1 MIGQGKIED
10 IPKNFLEARNID
22 TSNFEI
28 VQKDKEVET
37 VEIGSKNNLEQFK
50 EFLINNNLE
59 NILNEPTQAPIIEN
73 IDYKTETEAFISQN
87 QEINSSNQN
96 EFYTL
101 LSLAIDDKNI
111 QIMDSLY
118 RLDNEY
124 KNDENLLELKF
135 ISYAE
140 ALNISK
146 DDVYTKMLEKYFSLD
161 NNEIKSID
169 NLEKTFDTY
178 LRLSSIEKEN
188 LTPEDIKNQLYIET
202 LAELTVQE
210 YEQYIWKHLELDSE
224 NVSEDNMKAYLE
236 ATQNLY
242 EESTKLNEL
251 ISESLEVKQL
261 QNQIENFLE
270 NGNLKQAQELIQD
283 ERLEHTTRNFFEYIY
298 ESMLSDDKILDEVY
312 EKIVTN
318 LDLEEK
324 TYEAFKGDT
333 FLEEMKKIDIE
344 ERLIDEIFNEMKQEE
359 LEEYEKTLGGE

>member
-1 MIGQGKIED
+1 MW
-10 IPKNFLEARNID
+10 
-22 TSNFEI
+22 
-28 VQKDKEVET
+28 
-37 VEIGSKNNLEQFK
+37 K
-50 EFLINNNLE
+50 EFDMDNE
-59 NILNEPTQAPIIEN
+59 NI
-73 IDYKTETEAFISQN
+73 
-87 QEINSSNQN
+87 
-96 EFYTL
+96 
-101 LSLAIDDKNI
+101 
-111 QIMDSLY
+111 
-118 RLDNEY
+118 
-124 KNDENLLELKF
+124 
-135 ISYAE
+135 
-140 ALNISK
+140 
-146 DDVYTKMLEKYFSLD
+146 
-161 NNEIKSID
+161 
-169 NLEKTFDTY
+169 
-178 LRLSSIEKEN
+178 
-188 LTPEDIKNQLYIET
+188 
-202 LAELTVQE
+202 
-210 YEQYIWKHLELDSE
+210 
-224 NVSEDNMKAYLE
+224 SEDNMKAYLE

>member
-1 MIGQGKIED
+1 MK
-10 IPKNFLEARNID
+10 
-22 TSNFEI
+22 
-28 VQKDKEVET
+28 
-37 VEIGSKNNLEQFK
+37 
-50 EFLINNNLE
+50 
-59 NILNEPTQAPIIEN
+59 
-73 IDYKTETEAFISQN
+73 
-87 QEINSSNQN
+87 
-96 EFYTL
+96 
-101 LSLAIDDKNI
+101 
-111 QIMDSLY
+111 
-118 RLDNEY
+118 
-124 KNDENLLELKF
+124 NLLELKF

-146 DDVYTKMLEKYFSLD
+146 DDIYSKMFEKYFSLD